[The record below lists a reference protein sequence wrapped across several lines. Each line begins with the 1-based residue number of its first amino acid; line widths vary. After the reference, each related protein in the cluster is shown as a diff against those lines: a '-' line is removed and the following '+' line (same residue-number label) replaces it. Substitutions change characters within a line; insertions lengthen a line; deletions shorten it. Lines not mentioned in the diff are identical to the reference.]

1 MDRSTTGRSSG
12 VSLRLDLFTSPV
24 SPFPPIKIGKA
35 SWRAMTVFGWCPASR
50 TPPDLTP
57 FHADPVA
64 RAIKIWCQADPS
76 SRVQLGCSL
85 VVWFCT
91 IASLPYADPK
101 ADVQFGCFAD
111 PIGFPN
117 DSAGLRLRPIPEGT
131 LQLGPTSHLDQL
143 PDLGADSPLFVF
155 HPKVQYELGLRW
167 L

>member
-12 VSLRLDLFTSPV
+12 VSLRLDPFTSPV
-24 SPFPPIKIGKA
+24 SPFPPIEIGRA
-35 SWRAMTVFGWCPASR
+35 SWRAMTVFRWCPASR
-50 TPPDLTP
+50 TPPDLAP

-64 RAIKIWCQADPS
+64 RAIKIWCQAAPS
-76 SRVQLGCSL
+76 SKVQLGCSL

-91 IASLPYADPK
+91 IAPLLGTDPK
-101 ADVQFGCFAD
+101 GDAQFGCLAE

-117 DSAGLRLRPIPEGT
+117 DSAGLRLRLVPEGT
-131 LQLGPTSHLDQL
+131 WRTGLTSHLNRL
-143 PDLGADSPLFVF
+143 PDPGADSPLFVF